1 MRIFSACVLVLSALL
16 SACSQSIDPQVLE
29 QKYTNSSSS
38 FMELDG
44 NRIHYRDEGEGDV
57 IVLIHGTASS
67 LHTWDAWTESLK
79 QHYRI
84 IRMDLPGFGLTGP
97 DHKDRY
103 EVSDDVTFLKQFLG
117 HLNIESAHF
126 VGSSL
131 GGRIAWQY
139 ALEKPEQVASLT
151 LMNSLGYPQ
160 ERWPPPIQLAQW
172 PVFDTIMSHFSPRFM
187 YDIGLRDVYFDSALV
202 DEKLVD
208 RYFELSRYPGNLAA
222 FPQRV
227 KARLDQDS
235 QLISDVS
242 VPTFVMWGQEDLY
255 FPVANAYR
263 FQKEIAQTQMYIFE
277 DVGHLP
283 MEEVPDASVKAYRSF
298 LTQISY

>member
-117 HLNIESAHF
+117 
-126 VGSSL
+126 
-131 GGRIAWQY
+131 
-139 ALEKPEQVASLT
+139 
-151 LMNSLGYPQ
+151 
-160 ERWPPPIQLAQW
+160 
-172 PVFDTIMSHFSPRFM
+172 
-187 YDIGLRDVYFDSALV
+187 
-202 DEKLVD
+202 
-208 RYFELSRYPGNLAA
+208 
-222 FPQRV
+222 
-227 KARLDQDS
+227 
-235 QLISDVS
+235 
-242 VPTFVMWGQEDLY
+242 
-255 FPVANAYR
+255 
-263 FQKEIAQTQMYIFE
+263 
-277 DVGHLP
+277 
-283 MEEVPDASVKAYRSF
+283 
-298 LTQISY
+298 